1 MIRQFDV
8 FDNPSDRLHSEVP
21 FVVAIQSHFLDAL
34 RTTIVAPMFRV
45 QIRPPERGVILPV
58 TFQDSETRRAC

>member
-8 FDNPSDRLHSEVP
+8 FDNPSDRLHNQVR

-45 QIRPPERGVILPV
+45 QIILL
-58 TFQDSETRRAC
+58 SEA